1 MLEDNQMDIE
11 ESFDDASAKRKHDEL
26 TGLNEQDYVISKNP
40 PVSAGTAFHY
50 DVSEASSLR
59 TVSKVPLSRIKRIL
73 KEDNEFQGATT
84 DAYTVI
90 SKATELFI
98 KMFATDSYNV
108 AARDSRVSV
117 QYKDCATL
125 VSNVDKYEFLTDVV
139 PTPLSLRKAL
149 EITENSAPKK

>member
-26 TGLNEQDYVISKNP
+26 TGLNERDHVISKNP

-90 SKATELFI
+90 SKATVNIAISFSLRLI
-98 KMFATDSYNV
+98 N
-108 AARDSRVSV
+108 
-117 QYKDCATL
+117 
-125 VSNVDKYEFLTDVV
+125 
-139 PTPLSLRKAL
+139 LSLSKQGYKL
-149 EITENSAPKK
+149 IFKLVNFSVYI